1 MSPFPRGTMGRLLEV
16 DLASGTASTRALDER
31 FVELFV
37 GGRGLGT
44 ALLVERFLRLRDRHP
59 NPFRAVD
66 PLSPENPL
74 IVSTSPANGT
84 TVPTSARFH
93 ANFKSP
99 LTGGIGST
107 NSGGRWGVE
116 FKRTGHD
123 AMVVTG
129 RSPDPVVLFVDGDT
143 VQFDAPPDVDLDDV
157 EAVSDALEARY
168 GRGVRVMTVG
178 AAGRRLARIAAI
190 MNDKGRAL
198 GRGGGGAVFA
208 SKNLVAIVV
217 AGSVATETA
226 APEALAPKNI
236 SGSVYKAHAKLRVG
250 KLTKPPE
257 QFGILPSMGTAGLLG
272 MLSQYDELVHC
283 NFRDTSHVADEIER
297 IGGEALASHPAIR
310 VKRRACFQCPIGCT
324 RETEHVD
331 ADGVVVG
338 KGEGPEFE
346 TVAML
351 GADLGIYDLEPI
363 TEANYL
369 CNRAGLDTISAGG
382 TIAALMEIYEIAR
395 STRPDARTDGERAL
409 MADAAAF
416 AQACGAAETDGPEG
430 GPFAPA
436 FGNARALVPLVAAM
450 ARGEGALG
458 RALASGSRRLAGHY
472 GHPEAA
478 MAVKGMEIPAY
489 DPRVTWTQAMA
500 YMTTPRGGC
509 HLQGGYSAPIAF
521 CAGYGEFPGIKSEGA
536 ALVARNFAYQN
547 TAFDVLGVCAFA
559 GFSVTLDEYANMMN
573 DVTGLEM
580 KASDYETVSR
590 RVLTLE
596 RLFNLLCGFTA
607 EDDWLPARFYRDPI
621 DVEEGPVVCPE
632 GEFRAMRA
640 EYYESLGWDERGV
653 PRDAAIRELG
663 LDALL
668 DPAEFERMAGVPP
681 AASAGQGADVGHAG
695 RVPLEQTT

>member
-1 MSPFPRGTMGRLLEV
+1 MGRLLAV
-16 DLASGTASTRALDER
+16 DLDSRTARTHALDER
-31 FVELFV
+31 LAALFV

-44 ALLVERFLRLRDRHP
+44 ALLVERFLRLRDRHA

-66 PLSPENPL
+66 PLAPENPL
-74 IVSTSPANGT
+74 IISTSPPNGT

-129 RSPDPVVLFVDGDT
+129 RSSDPVVLFVDAGT
-143 VQFDAPPDVDLDDV
+143 VRFDPPPEADLDDV
-157 EAVSDALEARY
+157 EAVTDALESRY

-178 AAGRRLARIAAI
+178 AAGRRMARIAAI

-198 GRGGGGAVFA
+198 GRGGGGAVFG

-217 AGSVATETA
+217 AGSVPVETA
-226 APEALAPKNI
+226 SPEALRQTNVA
-236 SGSVYKAHAKLRVG
+236 GSVYKAHVKLRLG

-283 NFRDTSHVADEIER
+283 NFRDTSHVTEQIER
-297 IGGEALASHPAIR
+297 IGGEALASHPAIKVR
-310 VKRRACFQCPIGCT
+310 RRACFQCPIGCT
-324 RETEHVD
+324 RETELLDEGGAVLD
-331 ADGVVVG
+331 R
-338 KGEGPEFE
+338 GEGPEFE
-346 TVAML
+346 TVAMF
-351 GADLGIYDLEPI
+351 GANLAIYDLEPI

-369 CNRAGLDTISAGG
+369 CNRLGLDTISAGG
-382 TIAALMEIYEIAR
+382 SIAALMEIYGIAQA
-395 STRPDARTDGERAL
+395 TPPDARSAGERAL
-409 MADAAAF
+409 VADAAAF
-416 AQACGAAETDGPEG
+416 ARACGAAAPDGPGG

-436 FGNARALVPLVAAM
+436 FGNATALVPLVGAM

-458 RALASGSRRLAGHY
+458 RALASGAQRLAERY
-472 GHPEAA
+472 GHPDAA

-489 DPRVTWTQAMA
+489 DPRVTWTQALS
-500 YMTTPRGGC
+500 YMMTARGGC

-521 CAGYGEFPGIKSEGA
+521 CAGYGEFSGLKSEGA

-547 TAFDVLGVCAFA
+547 TAYDVLGVCAFA
-559 GFSVTLDEYANMMN
+559 GFSVTLDEYANMLN
-573 DVTGLEM
+573 DVTGLDM
-580 KASDYETVSR
+580 KASDLETVSR

-596 RLFNLLCGFTA
+596 RLFNLLCGFTP
-607 EDDWLPARFYRDPI
+607 EHDWLPERFYRDPI
-621 DVEEGPVVCPE
+621 AVEEGHVVCPADD
-632 GEFRAMRA
+632 FRAMRA
-640 EYYESLGWDERGV
+640 EYYESLGWDDRGV
-653 PRDAAIRELG
+653 PRAATIHELE
-663 LDALL
+663 LDAILGA
-668 DPAEFERMAGVPP
+668 AEFGRMAGGPL
-681 AASAGQGADVGHAG
+681 AASASQAGHGQNQQECPA
-695 RVPLEQTT
+695 

>member
-1 MSPFPRGTMGRLLEV
+1 MGRLLEV
-16 DLASGTASTRALDER
+16 DLASGSASAHPLDEHLA
-31 FVELFV
+31 ELFV

-44 ALLVERFLRLRDRHP
+44 ALLTERFLRLRDRYP

-66 PLSPENPL
+66 PLAPENPL
-74 IVSTSPANGT
+74 VISTSPANGT

-129 RSPDPVVLFVDGDT
+129 RSPEPVVLFIDASGVR
-143 VQFDAPPDVDLDDV
+143 FDAPPEADLDDV
-157 EAVSDALEARY
+157 EAVTEALESRY

-178 AAGRRLARIAAI
+178 AAGRRLAPIAAI

-198 GRGGGGAVFA
+198 GRGGGGAVFG
-208 SKNLVAIVV
+208 SKNLVAIAVS
-217 AGSVATETA
+217 GSVAVESA
-226 APEALAPKNI
+226 SPEALRPTNI
-236 SGSVYKAHAKLRVG
+236 GGSTYKAHAKLRVG

-257 QFGILPSMGTAGLLG
+257 QFGILSSMGTAGLLG
-272 MLSQYDELVHC
+272 MLSQYDELIHC
-283 NFRDTSHVADEIER
+283 NFRDTSHVAAEIER

-310 VKRRACFQCPIGCT
+310 VRRRACHLCPIGCT
-324 RETEHVD
+324 RETELLD
-331 ADGVVVG
+331 TSGVVVDR
-338 KGEGPEFE
+338 GEGPEFE
-346 TVAML
+346 TVAMF
-351 GADLGIYDLEPI
+351 GANLAVYDLEPI

-369 CNRAGLDTISAGG
+369 CNRLGLDTIAAGG
-382 TIAALMEIYEIAR
+382 TIAALMEIYGIAR
-395 STRPDARTDGERAL
+395 AKRPESRTEGERAL

-416 AQACGAAETDGPEG
+416 SQACGEDAPAGPG
-430 GPFAPA
+430 GGRFAPA
-436 FGNARALVPLVAAM
+436 FGNAAALVPLVRAM
-450 ARGEGALG
+450 GRGQGALG
-458 RALASGSRRLAGHY
+458 RALASGSRRLAERY

-489 DPRVTWTQAMA
+489 DPRVTWTQAMS
-500 YMTTPRGGC
+500 YMTAARGGC

-547 TAFDVLGVCAFA
+547 TAYDVLGVCAFA
-559 GFSVTLDEYANMMN
+559 GFSITLDEYANMLN

-580 KASDYETVSR
+580 KASDLETVSR

-607 EDDWLPARFYRDPI
+607 GDDWLPERFYREPI
-621 DVEEGPVVCPE
+621 AVEEGTVVCPE

-653 PRDAAIRELG
+653 PRAAAVHELG
-663 LDALL
+663 LDSMLG
-668 DPAEFERMAGVPP
+668 PVEFERIAGGLPSP
-681 AASAGQGADVGHAG
+681 AAPESRAG
-695 RVPLEQTT
+695 RGQVGQERPA

>member
-1 MSPFPRGTMGRLLEV
+1 MLGRVLEV
-16 DLASGTASTRALDER
+16 DLASGTARSHALDER
-31 FVELFV
+31 LAELFV

-66 PLSPENPL
+66 PLAPENPL
-74 IVSTSPANGT
+74 VLATSPANGT
-84 TVPTSARFH
+84 SVPTSARFH

-129 RSPDPVVLFVDGDT
+129 RSPHPVVLFVDADG
-143 VQFDAPPDVDLDDV
+143 VRFDAPPEADLDDV
-157 EAVSDALEARY
+157 DAVTEALEARY

-198 GRGGGGAVFA
+198 GRGGGGAVFG
-208 SKNLVAIVV
+208 SKNLLAIVV
-217 AGSVATETA
+217 AGSVAIESA
-226 APEALAPKNI
+226 APEALRPKNVA
-236 SGSVYKAHAKLRVG
+236 GSVYKALAKLRVG

-257 QFGILPSMGTAGLLG
+257 QFGILSSMGTAGLLG
-272 MLSQYDELVHC
+272 MLAQYDELIHC
-283 NFRDTSHVADEIER
+283 NFRDACHDHERVER

-324 RETEHVD
+324 RETELLD
-331 ADGVVVG
+331 KCGVVVDS
-338 KGEGPEFE
+338 GEGPEFE

-351 GADLGIYDLEPI
+351 GANLDIYDLEPI

-369 CNRAGLDTISAGG
+369 CNRLGLDTISAGG
-382 TIAALMEIYEIAR
+382 TIAALMEIFGIAR
-395 STRPDARTDGERAL
+395 AKRADARTEGERAL
-409 MADAAAF
+409 MADASEF
-416 AQACGAAETDGPEG
+416 ARACGATRSDGPEADAL
-430 GPFAPA
+430 APA
-436 FGNARALVPLVAAM
+436 FGNARALVPLVRAM

-458 RALASGSRRLAGHY
+458 RALASGARRLAERY

-478 MAVKGMEIPAY
+478 MTVKGMEIPAY
-489 DPRVTWTQAMA
+489 DPRATWTQAMS
-500 YMTTPRGGC
+500 YMITARGGC
-509 HLQGGYSAPIAF
+509 HLQGGYSAPLAF
-521 CAGYGEFPGIKSEGA
+521 CAGYGEFPGVKSEGA
-536 ALVARNFAYQN
+536 ALVARNAAYHN
-547 TAFDVLGVCAFA
+547 TAYDVLGVCAFA
-559 GFSVTLDEYANMMN
+559 GFSVTLDEFANMLN

-580 KASDYETVSR
+580 KASDLETISR

-607 EDDWLPARFYRDPI
+607 EDDWLPPRFFRDSI
-621 DVEEGPVVCPE
+621 VIEGRATVCPE
-632 GEFRAMRA
+632 AEFRAMRA

-653 PRDAAIRELG
+653 PRATAIEDLG
-663 LDALL
+663 LDQVLGVT
-668 DPAEFERMAGVPP
+668 EFERMAGV
-681 AASAGQGADVGHAG
+681 AIAG
-695 RVPLEQTT
+695 RGPGRREQIA

>member
-1 MSPFPRGTMGRLLEV
+1 MMGRLLEV
-16 DLASGTASTRALDER
+16 DLASGTARAHALDER
-31 FVELFV
+31 LAELFV

-44 ALLVERFLRLRDRHP
+44 ALLTERFLRLRDLHP

-66 PLSPENPL
+66 PLAPENPL
-74 IVSTSPANGT
+74 VVSTSPANGT

-129 RSPDPVVLFVDGDT
+129 RAPNPVVLFIDADAVR
-143 VQFDAPPDVDLDDV
+143 FDAPPEVDLDEV
-157 EAVSDALEARY
+157 EAITDALESRY

-198 GRGGGGAVFA
+198 GRGGGGAVFG

-217 AGSVATETA
+217 AGSVAIESA
-226 APEALAPKNI
+226 APEALRPANI
-236 SGSVYKAHAKLRVG
+236 AGSVYKAHAKLRVG

-257 QFGILPSMGTAGLLG
+257 QFGILSSMGTTGLLG
-272 MLSQYDELVHC
+272 MLSQYDELIHC
-283 NFRDTSHVADEIER
+283 NFRDTSHAADEVER

-310 VKRRACFQCPIGCT
+310 IRRRACFQCPIGCT
-324 RETEHVD
+324 RETELVD
-331 ADGVVVG
+331 KHGMVVG
-338 KGEGPEFE
+338 SGEGPEFE

-351 GADLGIYDLEPI
+351 GANLDIYDLEPI

-369 CNRAGLDTISAGG
+369 CNRLGLDTISAGG
-382 TIAALMEIYEIAR
+382 TIAALMEIFAIAR
-395 STRPDARTDGERAL
+395 AKRPDARTEGEQAL
-409 MADAAAF
+409 MADAAQF
-416 AQACGAAETDGPEG
+416 GRACGASAAG
-430 GPFAPA
+430 GPDEGAFAPA
-436 FGNARALVPLVAAM
+436 FGNVRTLVPLVGAM

-458 RALASGSRRLAGHY
+458 RALASGARRLAERY

-489 DPRVTWTQAMA
+489 DPRVTWTQALS
-500 YMTTPRGGC
+500 YMMTARGGC

-547 TAFDVLGVCAFA
+547 TAYDVLGVCAFA
-559 GFSVTLDEYANMMN
+559 GFSVTLDEYANMLN
-573 DVTGLEM
+573 DVTGLDM
-580 KASDYETVSR
+580 KASDLETVSR

-596 RLFNLLCGFTA
+596 RLFNLLCGFTP
-607 EDDWLPARFYRDPI
+607 ENDWLPDRFFRNPI
-621 DVEEGPVVCPE
+621 AVAEGTAVCPE
-632 GEFRAMRA
+632 DEFRAMRA
-640 EYYESLGWDERGV
+640 EYYDSLGWDERGV
-653 PRDAAIRELG
+653 PRAAAIHDLK

-668 DPAEFERMAGVPP
+668 GTAEFERMAGMTIAVT
-681 AASAGQGADVGHAG
+681 G
-695 RVPLEQTT
+695 RGRLEQTS